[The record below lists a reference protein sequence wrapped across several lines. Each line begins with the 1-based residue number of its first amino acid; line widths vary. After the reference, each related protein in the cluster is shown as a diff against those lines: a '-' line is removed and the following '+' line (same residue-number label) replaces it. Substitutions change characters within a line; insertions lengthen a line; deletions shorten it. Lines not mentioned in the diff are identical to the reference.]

1 MNAAGILAIPI
12 LTAEVANTCR
22 GPEGQVHIVLD
33 MRCGCPSPSMTIM
46 TLVHSMHQ
54 PSMGVENRPFNWRQL
69 HPLHVQNIIIKT
81 PECVPS
87 TLRCPEFL

>member
-1 MNAAGILAIPI
+1 MNAADILAIPI
-12 LTAEVANTCR
+12 LTMEVANTCR

-54 PSMGVENRPFNWRQL
+54 PSMGVGNRPFNWRQL
-69 HPLHVQNIIIKT
+69 KEHIPIKG
-81 PECVPS
+81 
-87 TLRCPEFL
+87 